1 MKHYM
6 DCIHD
11 KVIIAI
17 NEQNVNISFGRLCL
31 PHASSVECFMIS
43 DKMMF

>member
-17 NEQNVNISFGRLCL
+17 TEQNVNVSFGL
-31 PHASSVECFMIS
+31 PNASSVKCFMIS